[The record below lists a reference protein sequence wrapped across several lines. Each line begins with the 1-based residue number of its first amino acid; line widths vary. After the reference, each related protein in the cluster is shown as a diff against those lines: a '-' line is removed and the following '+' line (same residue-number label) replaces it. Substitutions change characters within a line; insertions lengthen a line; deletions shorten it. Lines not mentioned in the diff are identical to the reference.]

1 MKCPYCAAEMDPAAL
16 VCKAC
21 DHDLFF
27 LRPLLERCRALEQRL
42 DAVETGLA
50 AVVEA
55 VEAGRHRIRKFG
67 FRWVYALDAVVAGVL
82 GSAAYAYFAQHPG
95 QIFLWISI
103 LIPIPAGILLGL
115 AWPGRHLSAY
125 LLLGLLLGVINLAG
139 VAWAAAQSGGGG
151 LGPVPIL
158 AYVVGGVVMFTA
170 SGALGDWFEQLRSVR
185 PVPSSVC
192 GPLVSRLVAA
202 TGFGGGARRD
212 EWVQGITTVL
222 AAAVPIIGVI
232 GSVLNA
238 LLLHR

>member
-1 MKCPYCAAEMDPAAL
+1 MDPAAL

-42 DAVETGLA
+42 DAVE
-50 AVVEA
+50 
-55 VEAGRHRIRKFG
+55 AGRHRLRKFG

-125 LLLGLLLGVINLAG
+125 LLLGLLL
-139 VAWAAAQSGGGG
+139 
-151 LGPVPIL
+151 
-158 AYVVGGVVMFTA
+158 
-170 SGALGDWFEQLRSVR
+170 
-185 PVPSSVC
+185 
-192 GPLVSRLVAA
+192 
-202 TGFGGGARRD
+202 
-212 EWVQGITTVL
+212 
-222 AAAVPIIGVI
+222 
-232 GSVLNA
+232 
-238 LLLHR
+238 